1 MNLGAHCSTQ
11 GGVSRALE
19 RGASIGCGAVQ
30 IFAKNNNRWFE
41 KPLAEDEVRRFRA
54 AAKGFRPRLLIS
66 HAGYLVNLAS
76 SNATFHEKSL
86 VSFADELRRAETLRL
101 AGVVVHPGAHMG
113 KGEEWGIARIAES
126 IDAVIAEVRPK
137 AARILLETTAGQ
149 GTALGYRF
157 EHLAEIMSR
166 VAAPERVGVC
176 VDTCH
181 LFAAGYD
188 IRSREGYERTM
199 RDLVR
204 LVGLR
209 AIRAFHLNDSLR
221 ELGSR
226 VDRHAH
232 IGKGKIGLDG
242 FRHLL
247 NDPRFDDRPMVL
259 ETPKGPDLRD
269 DVLNLRRLRRLR
281 EAP

>member
-1 MNLGAHCSTQ
+1 MNLGAHCSAQ
-11 GGVSRALE
+11 GGVARALE
-19 RGASIGCGAVQ
+19 RAASIRCNAVQ

-41 KPLAEDEVRRFRA
+41 KPLDEAEVRRFRR
-54 AAKGFRPRLLIS
+54 AAKSFRPRLLIS
-66 HAGYLVNLAS
+66 HAGYLINLAS
-76 SNATFHEKSL
+76 TNAAFLEKSL
-86 VSFADELRRAETLRL
+86 VSFADEVRRAETLRL
-101 AGVVVHPGAHMG
+101 AGVVIHPGAHMG
-113 KGEEWGIARIAES
+113 KGEEWGLSRIAES
-126 IDAVIAEVRPK
+126 LSAVIAEARPK
-137 AARILLETTAGQ
+137 TTRILLETTAGQ

-166 VAAPERVGVC
+166 VAAPERIGVC

-181 LFAAGYD
+181 LFAAGHD
-188 IRSREGYERTM
+188 IRSREAYERTM

-232 IGKGKIGLDG
+232 IGKGKIGLGG

-247 NDPRFDDRPMVL
+247 NDPRFVDRPMVL
-259 ETPKGPDLRD
+259 ETPKGSDLRE

-281 EAP
+281 AAT